1 MKNKVVLLSLACA
14 TALSATTIKSIE
26 YKDVNKISPQILDET
41 LNMKVGDQL
50 DENKLNDAVVNFYKQ
65 GYFEDIKVVNE
76 DGNLKLMF
84 KEKPSIASIDI
95 KGYKSRAEDIE
106 TLKTAIRL
114 KKGSMYTEK
123 RIKEA
128 KEKLL
133 SMLETEGYI
142 NSVVETEVEKINEQS
157 LKVTFNVNK
166 GDEIIIK
173 RANYHGA
180 DNLEQDDF
188 DTVTANKEI
197 EFASWW
203 FGQNDGEVK
212 IDQLKYDARRIN
224 DLYYEK
230 GYLDAQV
237 KEPFLD
243 IDFASNQ
250 AKLDFF
256 ITEGEKYKTNSI
268 KIYLDSSIVDPAT
281 IYPEMKLIVGN
292 TFNIKKLRADQ
303 DYIKTQVANKGYAF
317 AEVKFDL
324 IKNEKEQL
332 VDVVYNVIPGKKV
345 YINDVKISGNTKTLD
360 RVIRRDVYLAP
371 GDLYN
376 LTDFKDSTNK
386 LKRTR
391 FFEDIQIEEKR
402 VSDDKLDIIVK
413 VTEAPTG
420 SLMLGGGYGSYD
432 KFMVN
437 GSISDVNIFGSG
449 MALGLSADL
458 SARTN
463 RFELSLKNPAI
474 RDSDYNGEVEVHSTE
489 SEINRDT
496 YDSTIDTKG
505 FSVALGKEVMRN
517 LYAGARYRLDFVSE
531 DYDYTNEFKTN
542 YDAQSDEFK
551 EKNKLYEP
559 QDYTSSSITPYLNYD
574 NTDDYYF
581 PREGYRAGVSAEY
594 AGIGGDSKYVKPSA
608 YLKYFYSLED
618 LTELD
623 WVLRLKTQMKIL
635 IDNGQINQGDSL
647 YLGGPKTLR
656 GYKSYAFP
664 ANETGYKT
672 DPYKNLWANS
682 AEMSFPLIPSAK
694 MRWGMF
700 YDYGMI
706 GQDTFNDIERSGAGL
721 LLEWISPMGP
731 LQLIFSRALDD
742 EPGDDTSSFEFSLG
756 ASF

>member
-1 MKNKVVLLSLACA
+1 MKKKVVLLSLACA

-41 LNMKVGDQL
+41 LNMKVGDEL
-50 DENKLNDAVVNFYKQ
+50 NEDKLNDAVINFYKQ
-65 GYFEDIKVVNE
+65 GYFEDIKIVNE
-76 DGNLKLMF
+76 NGNLKLIF

-95 KGYKSRAEDIE
+95 KGYKSRSEDIE
-106 TLKTAIRL
+106 TLKNLIRL

-133 SMLETEGYI
+133 SMLESEGFI

-173 RANYHGA
+173 KANYHGA

-188 DTVTANKEI
+188 DLVTANKEI

-243 IDFASNQ
+243 IDFASDQ

-256 ITEGEKYKTNSI
+256 IFEGEKYTTNDI

-281 IYPEMKLIVGN
+281 IYPELKLIVGN

-303 DYIKTQVANKGYAF
+303 DYIKTQVANQGYAF
-317 AEVKFDL
+317 TEVKFDL
-324 IKNEKEQL
+324 KKNEAERK
-332 VDVVYNVIPGKKV
+332 VDVIYNVIPGKKV
-345 YINDVKISGNTKTLD
+345 YINDVKISGNNRTLD
-360 RVIRRDVYLAP
+360 RVIRRNVFLAP

-386 LKRTR
+386 LKRSR
-391 FFEDIQIEEKR
+391 FFEDVQIEEKR
-402 VSDDKLDIIVK
+402 VSDTKMDIVVK

-474 RDSDYNGEVEVHSTE
+474 RDSDYNGEVEIHSTE

-531 DYDYTNEFKTN
+531 DYEYTSTFLASRDT
-542 YDAQSDEFK
+542 SK
-551 EKNKLYEP
+551 EIYES

-623 WVLRLKTQMKIL
+623 WVLRLKTQMKTL

-694 MRWGMF
+694 MRWGLF

-706 GQDTFNDIERSGAGL
+706 GQDTFNDIERSGAGA

>member
-1 MKNKVVLLSLACA
+1 MKNKVVLFSLACA
-14 TALSATTIKSIE
+14 AALSADTIKSIE
-26 YKDVNKISPQILDET
+26 YKDVNKLSPEILNET
-41 LNMKVGDQL
+41 LSMKVGQELNKD
-50 DENKLNDAVVNFYKQ
+50 KLNDAVLKFYKY
-65 GYFEDIKVVNE
+65 GYFDDITVLNE
-76 DGNLKLMF
+76 NGSLKFIF
-84 KEKPSIASIDI
+84 KEKPSISNVDI
-95 KGYKSRAEDIE
+95 KGYKSRPEDLDIVRS
-106 TLKTAIRL
+106 AMNL

-123 RIKEA
+123 RVKEA

-133 SMLETEGYI
+133 SMLESEGFI
-142 NSVVETEVEKINEQS
+142 NSVVETEIERINDQS

-173 RANYHGA
+173 KANYHGA

-188 DTVTANKEI
+188 DHVTANKEI

-212 IDQLKYDARRIN
+212 IDQLKYDSKRIN
-224 DLYYEK
+224 ELYYEK

-256 ITEGEKYKTNSI
+256 IKEGEKYTTSGI
-268 KIYLDSSIVDPAT
+268 KIYLDSTIVDPET
-281 IYPEMKLIVGN
+281 IYPELKLIVGN

-303 DYIKTQVANKGYAF
+303 EYIRTQVADKGYAF
-317 AEVKFDL
+317 VDVKFDL
-324 IKNEKEQL
+324 VKDEKNQK

-360 RVIRRDVYLAP
+360 RVVRRDVYLAP

-376 LTDFKDSTNK
+376 LTDFKSSTNK
-386 LKRTR
+386 LKRSR
-391 FFEDIQIEEKR
+391 FFESVNIEEKR
-402 VSDDKLDIIVK
+402 VSDEKLDIVVK

-432 KFMVN
+432 KMMVN
-437 GSISDVNIFGSG
+437 GSIHEANMFGSG
-449 MALGLSADL
+449 LGLGLSADL
-458 SARTN
+458 SARSS

-474 RDSDYNGEVEVHSTE
+474 NDSDYNGEVEVHSTE
-489 SEINRDT
+489 AEINRDK

-505 FSVALGKEVMRN
+505 FSVAVGKQIVRD
-517 LYAGARYRLDFVSE
+517 LYAGARYKLDFVSE
-531 DYDYTNEFKTN
+531 DYDYDDISTINN
-542 YDAQSDEFK
+542 P
-551 EKNKLYEP
+551 YES
-559 QDYTSSSITPYLNYD
+559 QDYINSSITPYLNFD
-574 NTDDYYF
+574 NTDDFYF
-581 PREGYRAGVSAEY
+581 PREGVKAGTSLEY
-594 AGIGGDSKYVKPSA
+594 AGVGGDSR
-608 YLKYFYSLED
+608 YLKSTTYGKYFYSLED
-618 LTELD
+618 LAELD

-635 IDNGQINQGDSL
+635 VDNGQINQGDSL
-647 YLGGPKTLR
+647 YLGGAKTLR

-664 ANETGYKT
+664 QNESGEKV

-682 AEMSFPLIPSAK
+682 VEMSFPLIPSAK
-694 MRWGMF
+694 MRWGVF

-706 GQDTFNDIERSGAGL
+706 GQDTFDDIQRSGTGA

-756 ASF
+756 SSF

>member
-1 MKNKVVLLSLACA
+1 MKNKVVLFSLACA
-14 TALSATTIKSIE
+14 AALSADTIKSIE
-26 YKDVNKISPQILDET
+26 YKDVNKLSPEILNET
-41 LNMKVGDQL
+41 LSMKVGQELNKD
-50 DENKLNDAVVNFYKQ
+50 KLNDAVLKFYKY
-65 GYFEDIKVVNE
+65 GYFDDITVLNE
-76 DGNLKLMF
+76 NGSLKFIF
-84 KEKPSIASIDI
+84 KEKPSISNVDI
-95 KGYKSRAEDIE
+95 KGYKSRPEDLDIVRS
-106 TLKTAIRL
+106 AMNL

-123 RIKEA
+123 RVKEA

-133 SMLETEGYI
+133 SMLESEGFI
-142 NSVVETEVEKINEQS
+142 NSVVETEIERINDQS

-173 RANYHGA
+173 KANYHGA

-188 DTVTANKEI
+188 DHVTANKEI

-212 IDQLKYDARRIN
+212 IDQLKYDSKRIN
-224 DLYYEK
+224 ELYYEK

-256 ITEGEKYKTNSI
+256 IKEGEKYTTSGI
-268 KIYLDSSIVDPAT
+268 KIYLDSTIVDPET
-281 IYPEMKLIVGN
+281 IYPELKLIVGN

-303 DYIKTQVANKGYAF
+303 EYIRTQVADKGYAF
-317 AEVKFDL
+317 VDVKFDL
-324 IKNEKEQL
+324 IKDEKNQK

-360 RVIRRDVYLAP
+360 RVVRRDVYLAP

-376 LTDFKDSTNK
+376 LTDFKSSTNK
-386 LKRTR
+386 LKRSR
-391 FFEDIQIEEKR
+391 FFESVNIEEKR
-402 VSDDKLDIIVK
+402 VSDEKLDIVVK

-432 KFMVN
+432 KMMVN
-437 GSISDVNIFGSG
+437 GSIHEANMFGSG
-449 MALGLSADL
+449 LGLGLSADL
-458 SARTN
+458 SARSS

-474 RDSDYNGEVEVHSTE
+474 NDSDYNGEVEVHSTE
-489 SEINRDT
+489 AEINRDK

-505 FSVALGKEVMRN
+505 FSVAVGKQIVRD
-517 LYAGARYRLDFVSE
+517 LYAGARYKLDFVSE
-531 DYDYTNEFKTN
+531 DYDYDSTFVYNP
-542 YDAQSDEFK
+542 ALG
-551 EKNKLYEP
+551 EKYES
-559 QDYTSSSITPYLNYD
+559 QDYINSSITPYLNFD
-574 NTDDYYF
+574 NTDDFYF
-581 PREGYRAGVSAEY
+581 PREGVKAGTSLEY
-594 AGIGGDSKYVKPSA
+594 AGVGGDSR
-608 YLKYFYSLED
+608 YLKSTTYGKYFYSLED
-618 LTELD
+618 LAELD

-635 IDNGQINQGDSL
+635 VDNGQINQGDSL
-647 YLGGPKTLR
+647 YLGGAKTLR

-664 ANETGYKT
+664 QNETGYKT
-672 DPYKNLWANS
+672 EPYKNLWANS
-682 AEMSFPLIPSAK
+682 VEMSFPLIPSAK
-694 MRWGMF
+694 MRWGVF

-706 GQDTFNDIERSGAGL
+706 GQDTFDDIQRSGTGA

-756 ASF
+756 SSF

>member
-1 MKNKVVLLSLACA
+1 MKNKVVLFSLACA
-14 TALSATTIKSIE
+14 AALSADTIKSIE
-26 YKDVNKISPQILDET
+26 YKDVNKLSPEILNET
-41 LNMKVGDQL
+41 LSMKVGQELNKD
-50 DENKLNDAVVNFYKQ
+50 KLNDAVLKFYKY
-65 GYFEDIKVVNE
+65 GYFDDITVLNE
-76 DGNLKLMF
+76 NGSLKFIF
-84 KEKPSIASIDI
+84 KEKPSISNVDI
-95 KGYKSRAEDIE
+95 KGYKSRPEDLDIVRS
-106 TLKTAIRL
+106 AMNL

-123 RIKEA
+123 RVKEA

-133 SMLETEGYI
+133 SMLESEGFI
-142 NSVVETEVEKINEQS
+142 NSVVETEIERINDQS

-173 RANYHGA
+173 KANYHGA

-188 DTVTANKEI
+188 DHVTANKEI

-212 IDQLKYDARRIN
+212 IDQLKYDSKRIN
-224 DLYYEK
+224 ELYYEK

-243 IDFASNQ
+243 IDFAKNQ

-256 ITEGEKYKTNSI
+256 IKEGEKYTTSGI
-268 KIYLDSSIVDPAT
+268 KIYLDSTIADPET
-281 IYPEMKLIVGN
+281 IYPELKLIVGN

-303 DYIKTQVANKGYAF
+303 EYIRTQVADKGYAF
-317 AEVKFDL
+317 VDVKFDL
-324 IKNEKEQL
+324 VKDEKNQK

-360 RVIRRDVYLAP
+360 RVVRRDVYLAP

-376 LTDFKDSTNK
+376 LTDFKSSTNK
-386 LKRTR
+386 LKRSR
-391 FFEDIQIEEKR
+391 FFESVNIEEKR
-402 VSDDKLDIIVK
+402 VSDEKLDIVVK

-432 KFMVN
+432 KMMVN
-437 GSISDVNIFGSG
+437 GSIHEANMFGSG
-449 MALGLSADL
+449 LGLGLSADL
-458 SARTN
+458 SARSN

-474 RDSDYNGEVEVHSTE
+474 NDSDYNGEVEVHSTE
-489 SEINRDT
+489 AEINRDK

-505 FSVALGKEVMRN
+505 FSVAVGKQIVRD
-517 LYAGARYRLDFVSE
+517 LYAGARYKLDFVSE
-531 DYDYTNEFKTN
+531 DYDYTSAFLKTR
-542 YDAQSDEFK
+542 DLSK
-551 EKNKLYEP
+551 EIYES
-559 QDYTSSSITPYLNYD
+559 QDYINSSITPYLNFD
-574 NTDDYYF
+574 NTDDFYF
-581 PREGYRAGVSAEY
+581 PREGVKAGTSLEY
-594 AGIGGDSKYVKPSA
+594 AGVGGDSR
-608 YLKYFYSLED
+608 YLKSTTYGKYFYSLED
-618 LTELD
+618 LAELD

-635 IDNGQINQGDSL
+635 VDNGQINQGDSL
-647 YLGGPKTLR
+647 YLGGAKTLR

-664 ANETGYKT
+664 QNETGYKT
-672 DPYKNLWANS
+672 EPYKNLWANS
-682 AEMSFPLIPSAK
+682 VEMSFPLIPSAK
-694 MRWGMF
+694 MRWGLF

-706 GQDTFNDIERSGAGL
+706 GQDTFDDIQRSGTVA

-756 ASF
+756 SSF

>member
-1 MKNKVVLLSLACA
+1 MKNKVVLFSLACA
-14 TALSATTIKSIE
+14 AALSADTIKSIE
-26 YKDVNKISPQILDET
+26 YKDVNKLSPEILNET
-41 LNMKVGDQL
+41 LSMKVGQELNKD
-50 DENKLNDAVVNFYKQ
+50 KLNDAVLKFYKY
-65 GYFEDIKVVNE
+65 GYFDDITVLNE
-76 DGNLKLMF
+76 NGSLKFIF
-84 KEKPSIASIDI
+84 KEKPSISNVDI
-95 KGYKSRAEDIE
+95 KGYKSRPEDLDIVRS
-106 TLKTAIRL
+106 AINL

-123 RIKEA
+123 RVKEA

-133 SMLETEGYI
+133 SMLESEGFI
-142 NSVVETEVEKINEQS
+142 NSVVETEIERINDQS

-173 RANYHGA
+173 KANYHGA

-188 DTVTANKEI
+188 DHVTANKEI

-212 IDQLKYDARRIN
+212 IDQLKYDSKRIN
-224 DLYYEK
+224 ELYYEK

-256 ITEGEKYKTNSI
+256 IKEGEKYTTSGI
-268 KIYLDSSIVDPAT
+268 KIYLDSTIVDPET
-281 IYPEMKLIVGN
+281 IYPELKLIVGN

-303 DYIKTQVANKGYAF
+303 EYIRTQVADKGYAF
-317 AEVKFDL
+317 VDVKFDL
-324 IKNEKEQL
+324 IKDEKNQK

-360 RVIRRDVYLAP
+360 RVVRRDVYLAP

-376 LTDFKDSTNK
+376 LTDFKSSTNK
-386 LKRTR
+386 LKRSR
-391 FFEDIQIEEKR
+391 FFESVNIEEKR
-402 VSDDKLDIIVK
+402 VSDEKLDIVVK

-432 KFMVN
+432 KMMVN
-437 GSISDVNIFGSG
+437 GSIHEANMFGSG
-449 MALGLSADL
+449 LGLGLSADL
-458 SARTN
+458 SARSN

-474 RDSDYNGEVEVHSTE
+474 NDSDYNGEVEVHSTE
-489 SEINRDT
+489 AEINRDK

-505 FSVALGKEVMRN
+505 FSVAVGKQIVRD

-531 DYDYTNEFKTN
+531 DYDYTSAFLKTR
-542 YDAQSDEFK
+542 DLSK
-551 EKNKLYEP
+551 EIYES
-559 QDYTSSSITPYLNYD
+559 QDYINSSITPYLNFD
-574 NTDDYYF
+574 NTDDFYF
-581 PREGYRAGVSAEY
+581 PREGVKAGTSLEY
-594 AGIGGDSKYVKPSA
+594 AGVGGDSR
-608 YLKYFYSLED
+608 YLKSTTFGKYFYSLED
-618 LTELD
+618 LAELD
-623 WVLRLKTQMKIL
+623 WVFRLKTQVKVL
-635 IDNGQINQGDSL
+635 VDNGQINQGDSL
-647 YLGGPKTLR
+647 YLGGAKTLR

-664 ANETGYKT
+664 SNESGYKT
-672 DPYKNLWANS
+672 EPYKNLWANS

-694 MRWGMF
+694 MRWGVF

-706 GQDTFNDIERSGAGL
+706 GQDTFDDIQRSGTGA

-731 LQLIFSRALDD
+731 LQLIFARALDN

-756 ASF
+756 SSF

>member
-1 MKNKVVLLSLACA
+1 MKIRIVVKKKVVLLSLACA

-41 LNMKVGDQL
+41 LNMKVGDEL
-50 DENKLNDAVVNFYKQ
+50 NEDKLNDAVINFYKQ
-65 GYFEDIKVVNE
+65 GYFEDIKIVNE
-76 DGNLKLMF
+76 NGNLKLIF

-95 KGYKSRAEDIE
+95 KGYKSRSEDIE
-106 TLKTAIRL
+106 TLKNLIRL

-133 SMLETEGYI
+133 SMLESEGFI

-173 RANYHGA
+173 KANYHGA

-188 DTVTANKEI
+188 DLVTANKEI

-243 IDFASNQ
+243 IDFASDQ

-256 ITEGEKYKTNSI
+256 IFEGEKYTTNDI

-281 IYPEMKLIVGN
+281 IYPELKLIVGN

-303 DYIKTQVANKGYAF
+303 DYIKTQVANQGYAF
-317 AEVKFDL
+317 TEVKFDL
-324 IKNEKEQL
+324 KKNEAERK
-332 VDVVYNVIPGKKV
+332 VDVIYNVIPGKKV
-345 YINDVKISGNTKTLD
+345 YINDVKISGNNRTLD
-360 RVIRRDVYLAP
+360 RVIRRNVFLAP

-386 LKRTR
+386 LKRSR
-391 FFEDIQIEEKR
+391 FFEDVQIEEKR
-402 VSDDKLDIIVK
+402 VSDTKMDIVVK

-531 DYDYTNEFKTN
+531 DYE
-542 YDAQSDEFK
+542 YDSNFVYNPALG
-551 EKNKLYEP
+551 EKYES

-623 WVLRLKTQMKIL
+623 WVLRLKTQMKTL

-694 MRWGMF
+694 MRWGLF

-706 GQDTFNDIERSGAGL
+706 GQDTFNDIERSGAGA

>member
-1 MKNKVVLLSLACA
+1 MKNKVVLFSLACA
-14 TALSATTIKSIE
+14 AALSADTIKSIE
-26 YKDVNKISPQILDET
+26 YKDVNKLSPEILNET
-41 LNMKVGDQL
+41 LSMKVGQELNKD
-50 DENKLNDAVVNFYKQ
+50 KLNDAVLKFYKY
-65 GYFEDIKVVNE
+65 GYFDDITVLNE
-76 DGNLKLMF
+76 NGSLKFIF
-84 KEKPSIASIDI
+84 KEKPSISNVDI
-95 KGYKSRAEDIE
+95 KGYKSRPEDLDIVRS
-106 TLKTAIRL
+106 AINL

-123 RIKEA
+123 RVKEA

-133 SMLETEGYI
+133 SMLESEGFI
-142 NSVVETEVEKINEQS
+142 NSVVETEIERINDQS

-173 RANYHGA
+173 KANYHGA

-188 DTVTANKEI
+188 DHVTANKEI

-212 IDQLKYDARRIN
+212 IDQLKYDSKRIN
-224 DLYYEK
+224 ELYYEK

-256 ITEGEKYKTNSI
+256 IKEGEKYTTSGI
-268 KIYLDSSIVDPAT
+268 KIYLDSTIVDPET
-281 IYPEMKLIVGN
+281 IYPELKLIVGN

-303 DYIKTQVANKGYAF
+303 EYIRTQVADKGYAF
-317 AEVKFDL
+317 VDVKFDL
-324 IKNEKEQL
+324 IKDEKNQK

-360 RVIRRDVYLAP
+360 RVVRRDVYLAP

-376 LTDFKDSTNK
+376 LTDFKSSTNK
-386 LKRTR
+386 LKRSR
-391 FFEDIQIEEKR
+391 FFESVNIEEKR
-402 VSDDKLDIIVK
+402 VSDEKLDIVVK

-432 KFMVN
+432 KMMVN
-437 GSISDVNIFGSG
+437 GSIHEANMFGSG
-449 MALGLSADL
+449 LGLGLSADL
-458 SARTN
+458 SARSN

-474 RDSDYNGEVEVHSTE
+474 NDSDYNGEVEVHSTE
-489 SEINRDT
+489 YEIERSK
-496 YDSTIDTKG
+496 YDSDVDTKG
-505 FSVALGKEVMRN
+505 FSVAIGKELIRD
-517 LYAGARYRLDFVSE
+517 LYVGTRYKLDFVSE
-531 DYDYTNEFKTN
+531 NYDYSSDFMSN
-542 YDAQSDEFK
+542 YNAQSAAFK
-551 EKNKLYEP
+551 EKNKLFTN
-559 QDYTSSSITPYLNYD
+559 QDYVNSSITPYLNYD

-581 PREGYRAGVSAEY
+581 PREGFRANTSLEY
-594 AGIGGDSKYVKPSA
+594 AGVGGDSKYVKSTSS
-608 YLKYFYSLED
+608 LKYFYSLED
-618 LTELD
+618 LAELD
-623 WVLRLKTQMKIL
+623 WVLRLKTQVKML
-635 IDNGQINQGDSL
+635 FDNGQINQGDSL

-664 ANETGYKT
+664 KNDSGYYT

-682 AEMSFPLIPSAK
+682 AEMSFPLVPSAK
-694 MRWGMF
+694 MRWGVF

-706 GQDTFNDIERSGAGL
+706 GQDSFSDIQRSGAGL
-721 LLEWISPMGP
+721 LLEWVSPMGP
-731 LQLIFSRALDD
+731 LQLIFARALDD
-742 EPGDDTSSFEFSLG
+742 EPGDDTSSFEFSFG

>member
-1 MKNKVVLLSLACA
+1 MKNKVVLFSLACA
-14 TALSATTIKSIE
+14 AALSADTIKSIE
-26 YKDVNKISPQILDET
+26 YKDVNKLSPEILNET
-41 LNMKVGDQL
+41 LSMKVGQELNKD
-50 DENKLNDAVVNFYKQ
+50 KLNDAVLKFYKY
-65 GYFEDIKVVNE
+65 GYFDDITVLNE
-76 DGNLKLMF
+76 NGSLKFIF
-84 KEKPSIASIDI
+84 KEKPSISNVDI
-95 KGYKSRAEDIE
+95 KGYKSRPEDLDIVRS
-106 TLKTAIRL
+106 AMNL

-123 RIKEA
+123 RVKEA

-133 SMLETEGYI
+133 SMLESEGFI
-142 NSVVETEVEKINEQS
+142 NSVVETEIERINDQS

-173 RANYHGA
+173 KANYHGA

-188 DTVTANKEI
+188 DHVTANKEI

-212 IDQLKYDARRIN
+212 IDQLKYDSKRIN
-224 DLYYEK
+224 ELYYEK

-256 ITEGEKYKTNSI
+256 IKEGEKYTTSGI
-268 KIYLDSSIVDPAT
+268 KIYLDSTIVDPET
-281 IYPEMKLIVGN
+281 IYPELKLIVGN

-303 DYIKTQVANKGYAF
+303 EYIRTQVADKGYAF
-317 AEVKFDL
+317 VDVKFDL
-324 IKNEKEQL
+324 IKDEKNQK

-360 RVIRRDVYLAP
+360 RVVRRDVYLAP

-376 LTDFKDSTNK
+376 LTDFKSSTNK
-386 LKRTR
+386 LKRSR
-391 FFEDIQIEEKR
+391 FFESVNIEEKR
-402 VSDDKLDIIVK
+402 VSDEKLDIVVK

-432 KFMVN
+432 KMMVN
-437 GSISDVNIFGSG
+437 GSIHEANMFGSG
-449 MALGLSADL
+449 LGLGLSADL
-458 SARTN
+458 SARSS

-474 RDSDYNGEVEVHSTE
+474 NDSDYNGEVEVHSTE
-489 SEINRDT
+489 AEINRDK

-505 FSVALGKEVMRN
+505 FSVAVGKQIVRD
-517 LYAGARYRLDFVSE
+517 LYAGARYKLDFVSE
-531 DYDYTNEFKTN
+531 DYDYTSAFLATR
-542 YDAQSDEFK
+542 DPSK
-551 EKNKLYEP
+551 EIYES
-559 QDYTSSSITPYLNYD
+559 QDYINSSITPYLNFD
-574 NTDDYYF
+574 NTDDFYF
-581 PREGYRAGVSAEY
+581 PREGVKAGTSLEY
-594 AGIGGDSKYVKPSA
+594 AGVGGDSR
-608 YLKYFYSLED
+608 YLKSTTYGKYFYSLED
-618 LTELD
+618 LAELD

-635 IDNGQINQGDSL
+635 VDNGQINQGDSL
-647 YLGGPKTLR
+647 YLGGAKTLR

-664 ANETGYKT
+664 QNETGYKT
-672 DPYKNLWANS
+672 EPYKNLWANS
-682 AEMSFPLIPSAK
+682 VEMSFPLIPSAK
-694 MRWGMF
+694 MRWGVF

-706 GQDTFNDIERSGAGL
+706 GQDTFDDIQRSGTGA

-756 ASF
+756 SSF

>member
-14 TALSATTIKSIE
+14 TALSANTIKSIE
-26 YKDVNKISPQILDET
+26 YKDVNKISPQILNET
-41 LNMKVGDQL
+41 LNMNVGDKL
-50 DENKLNDAVVNFYKQ
+50 DENKLNDAVLSFYKY
-65 GYFEDIKVVNE
+65 GYFEDIQVVNN
-76 DGNLKLMF
+76 DGNLKLIF
-84 KEKPSIASIDI
+84 KEKPSIANIDI

-106 TLKTAIRL
+106 TIKTVLKL

-123 RIKEA
+123 RVKEA
-128 KEKLL
+128 KDKLL
-133 SMLETEGYI
+133 SMLESEGYI
-142 NSVVETEVEKINEQS
+142 NSVVETEIEKINEQS
-157 LKVTFNVNK
+157 LKLTFNVNK
-166 GDEIIIK
+166 GDEIVIK
-173 RANYHGA
+173 KANYHGA
-180 DNLEQDDF
+180 NNLDQDDF
-188 DTVTANKEI
+188 DLVTANKEK

-224 DLYYEK
+224 DLYFEK

-256 ITEGEKYKTNSI
+256 ISEGEKYTTTGI
-268 KIYLDSSIVDPAT
+268 KIYLDSSIVDPET
-281 IYPEMKLIVGN
+281 IYPELKLIIGN

-303 DYIKTQVANKGYAF
+303 DYIKTQVANQGYAF
-317 AEVKFDL
+317 ADVRFDL
-324 IKNEKEQL
+324 NKNEENKT

-345 YINDVKISGNTKTLD
+345 YINDVKISGNTRTLD

-386 LKRTR
+386 LKRSR
-391 FFEDIQIEEKR
+391 FFEDVQIEEKR
-402 VSDDKLDIIVK
+402 VSDDKMDIVVK

-449 MALGLSADL
+449 LALGLSADL
-458 SARTN
+458 SARSN

-474 RDSDYNGEVEVHSTE
+474 NDSDYNGEVEVHSTE
-489 SEINRDT
+489 SEIYRNK
-496 YDSTIDTKG
+496 YDSTIETQG
-505 FSVALGKEVMRN
+505 FSVALGKQIYRN

-531 DYDYTNEFKTN
+531 NYDYETSFKNEYENK
-542 YDAQSDEFK
+542 DAAFK
-551 EKNKLYEP
+551 EKNKLYES
-559 QDYTSSSITPYLNYD
+559 QDYISSSITPYLNFD

-581 PREGYRAGVSAEY
+581 PREGYRAGISAEY
-594 AGIGGDSKYVKPSA
+594 AGVGGDSKYIKPSA
-608 YLKYFYSLED
+608 YIKYFYSLED

-623 WVLRLKTQMKIL
+623 WVLRLKSQMRVL

-664 ANETGYKT
+664 SNESGYKQ
-672 DPYKNLWANS
+672 DPYTKMWANS

-694 MRWGMF
+694 MRWGIF

-706 GQDTFNDIERSGAGL
+706 GQDSFNEIERSGAGA

-742 EPGDDTSSFEFSLG
+742 KPGDDTSSFEFSLG

>member
-14 TALSATTIKSIE
+14 AALSANTIKSIE
-26 YKDVNKISPQILDET
+26 YKDVNKISPQILNET
-41 LNMKVGDQL
+41 LNMNVGDRL
-50 DENKLNDAVVNFYKQ
+50 DEDKLNNAVSQFYKY
-65 GYFEDIKVVNE
+65 GYFEDIQVINN
-76 DGNLKLMF
+76 DGNLKLIF
-84 KEKPSIASIDI
+84 KEKPSIASVDI
-95 KGYKSRAEDIE
+95 KGYKSRSEDID
-106 TLKTAIRL
+106 TLKTIIKL
-114 KKGSMYTEK
+114 KKGSMYTEQ
-123 RIKEA
+123 RVKEA

-133 SMLETEGYI
+133 SMLESEGYI

-157 LKVTFNVNK
+157 LKLTFHVNK

-173 RANYHGA
+173 KSNYHGSN
-180 DNLEQDDF
+180 NLEQDDF

-437 GSISDVNIFGSG
+437 GSISEVNMFGSG
-449 MALGLSADL
+449 LALGLSADL

-474 RDSDYNGEVEVHSTE
+474 NDSDYNGDVEVHSTE

-496 YDSTIDTKG
+496 YDSTIETKG
-505 FSVALGKEVMRN
+505 FSTAVGKQLFRDF
-517 LYAGARYRLDFVSE
+517 YAGARYRLDFVSE
-531 DYDYTNEFKTN
+531 DYDYDSTNTISEDKR
-542 YDAQSDEFK
+542 YKS
-551 EKNKLYEP
+551 
-559 QDYTSSSITPYLNYD
+559 QDYVSSSITPYINFD
-574 NTDDYYF
+574 NTDDFYF
-581 PREGYRAGVSAEY
+581 PREGVKAGTSLEY
-594 AGIGGDSKYVKPSA
+594 AGVGGDSKYLKPSA

-623 WVLRLKTQMKIL
+623 WVIRLKTQAKIL

-664 ANETGYKT
+664 QNETGEVV
-672 DPYKNLWANS
+672 DPYKNMWANS

-694 MRWGMF
+694 MRWGLF

-706 GQDTFNDIERSGAGL
+706 GQDSFDEIQRSGTGA
-721 LLEWISPMGP
+721 LLEWISPVGP
-731 LQLIFSRALDD
+731 LQLIFSRALDA
-742 EPGDDTSSFEFSLG
+742 EAGDDTSSFEFSLG

>member
-256 ITEGEKYKTNSI
+256 ITEGEKYKI
-268 KIYLDSSIVDPAT
+268 
-281 IYPEMKLIVGN
+281 G
-292 TFNIKKLRADQ
+292 RAH
-303 DYIKTQVANKGYAF
+303 V
-317 AEVKFDL
+317 
-324 IKNEKEQL
+324 
-332 VDVVYNVIPGKKV
+332 
-345 YINDVKISGNTKTLD
+345 
-360 RVIRRDVYLAP
+360 
-371 GDLYN
+371 
-376 LTDFKDSTNK
+376 
-386 LKRTR
+386 
-391 FFEDIQIEEKR
+391 
-402 VSDDKLDIIVK
+402 
-413 VTEAPTG
+413 
-420 SLMLGGGYGSYD
+420 
-432 KFMVN
+432 
-437 GSISDVNIFGSG
+437 
-449 MALGLSADL
+449 
-458 SARTN
+458 
-463 RFELSLKNPAI
+463 
-474 RDSDYNGEVEVHSTE
+474 
-489 SEINRDT
+489 
-496 YDSTIDTKG
+496 
-505 FSVALGKEVMRN
+505 
-517 LYAGARYRLDFVSE
+517 
-531 DYDYTNEFKTN
+531 
-542 YDAQSDEFK
+542 
-551 EKNKLYEP
+551 
-559 QDYTSSSITPYLNYD
+559 
-574 NTDDYYF
+574 
-581 PREGYRAGVSAEY
+581 
-594 AGIGGDSKYVKPSA
+594 
-608 YLKYFYSLED
+608 
-618 LTELD
+618 
-623 WVLRLKTQMKIL
+623 
-635 IDNGQINQGDSL
+635 
-647 YLGGPKTLR
+647 
-656 GYKSYAFP
+656 
-664 ANETGYKT
+664 
-672 DPYKNLWANS
+672 
-682 AEMSFPLIPSAK
+682 
-694 MRWGMF
+694 
-700 YDYGMI
+700 
-706 GQDTFNDIERSGAGL
+706 
-721 LLEWISPMGP
+721 
-731 LQLIFSRALDD
+731 
-742 EPGDDTSSFEFSLG
+742 
-756 ASF
+756 